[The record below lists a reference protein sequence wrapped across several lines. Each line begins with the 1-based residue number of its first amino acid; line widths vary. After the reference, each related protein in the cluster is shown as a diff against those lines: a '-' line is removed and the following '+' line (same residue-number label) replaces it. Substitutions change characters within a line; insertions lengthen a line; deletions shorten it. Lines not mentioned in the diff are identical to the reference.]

1 MFTLSRNGC
10 SAWARICS
18 TTKGAIRHYES
29 LGLISSKPRQ
39 AGSRVYRDFDEDAI
53 QRIELIKNG
62 KKYGFRLAE
71 GRELL
76 DALVNG
82 ELSVRQRKSILKKRV
97 AEIDRQINGLQS
109 ARDELV
115 KKIELFQSGR
125 SHTDN

>member
-1 MFTLSRNGC
+1 MLISELCRRTG
-10 SAWARICS
+10 

-39 AGSRVYRDFDEDAI
+39 AGSRVYREFDEDAI

-62 KKYGFRLAE
+62 KKYGFKLTE

-82 ELSVRQRKSILKKRV
+82 ELNVRQRKSILKKRV
-97 AEIDRQINGLQS
+97 AEIDRQISGLQS
-109 ARDELV
+109 TRDDLV
-115 KKIELFQSGR
+115 NKIESF
-125 SHTDN
+125 

>member
-1 MFTLSRNGC
+1 MLISELCRRTG
-10 SAWARICS
+10 

-39 AGSRVYRDFDEDAI
+39 AGSRVYREFDEDAI

-62 KKYGFRLAE
+62 KKYGFKLTE

-82 ELSVRQRKSILKKRV
+82 ELSARQRKSILNKRV
-97 AEIDRQINGLQS
+97 AEIDRQISGLQS
-109 ARDELV
+109 TRDELV
-115 KKIELFQSGR
+115 KKIESLQSGR